1 METNASLTPREAEV
15 LRLLAQGCT
24 YLQVADRL
32 CLSCNTVATHIK
44 SIYRKLEVRSGR
56 AAVWR
61 ALELQLLGAS
71 EGPSEA

>member
-1 METNASLTPREAEV
+1 MGTTASLTPREAEV

-24 YLQVADRL
+24 YIQVADRL
-32 CLSCNTVATHIK
+32 CLSCNTVSSHVK

-61 ALELQLLGAS
+61 ALELQLLVGD
-71 EGPSEA
+71 